1 MSAVSVF
8 RVIRVV
14 RRVEGAAKGRQP
26 SGMESMAF
34 LRALGVH
41 PYLAAALAGILAFQ
55 IAEPYVGYLLG
66 QLGPSPFITPASLGM
81 SAADYQ
87 HQWLLQRIYG
97 RQEGDNLFKQMVSHR
112 QTEIDLRGKL
122 P

>member
-14 RRVEGAAKGRQP
+14 RRVGTAAKGAEP
-26 SGMESMAF
+26 TGMEGLTI
-34 LRALGVH
+34 LRAMGLN
-41 PYLAAALAGILAFQ
+41 PYLAAVLAGILAFQ
-55 IAEPYVGYLLG
+55 VTEPFAGYLLG